1 MSSFV
6 VPQDSLAQSWLQAL
20 RNQIAAL
27 GQPVQYQPG
36 GPAAAPQ
43 TVLGIWRDSTEIQGS
58 MNGMFGTLLVCLA
71 DLSFDPA
78 KGDLITKDGHV
89 YQVADASVDGR
100 GRARLYFRSI
110 E

>member
-1 MSSFV
+1 
-6 VPQDSLAQSWLQAL
+6 
-20 RNQIAAL
+20 
-27 GQPVQYQPG
+27 
-36 GPAAAPQ
+36 
-43 TVLGIWRDSTEIQGS
+43 
-58 MNGMFGTLLVCLA
+58 MNGMFGTFMVCLP

>member
-1 MSSFV
+1 
-6 VPQDSLAQSWLQAL
+6 
-20 RNQIAAL
+20 
-27 GQPVQYQPG
+27 VQYQPG
-36 GPAAAPQ
+36 GPAAASQ

-58 MNGMFGTLLVCLA
+58 MNGMFGTFMVCLP

>member
-6 VPQDSLAQSWLQAL
+6 TPQDTLAQSWLQAL
-20 RNQIAAL
+20 RSQIAAW
-27 GQPVQYQPG
+27 GQPVLYQPG
-36 GPAAAPQ
+36 GAAAAPQ
-43 TVLGIWRDSTEIQGS
+43 TVLGIWRDSTEIQQGT
-58 MNGMFGTLLVCLA
+58 NGMFGTLLVCLA

>member
-27 GQPVQYQPG
+27 GQPVLYQPG
-36 GPAAAPQ
+36 GPAAAQQ
-43 TVLGIWRDSTEIQGS
+43 TVLGIWRDSTEIQQGT
-58 MNGMFGTLLVCLA
+58 NGMFGTLLVCLA